1 MPDSQRF
8 IIDLDEEE
16 SDQESDDEQVG
27 ADDEIGRLRRL
38 LAEERAEKE
47 EKERLLAASKVEME
61 EKERLLAESEAE
73 KEEKE
78 RLLVEERAE
87 KEEKERLLAEER
99 AEKQQ
104 LEQEKAQLEE
114 HLSAYTDT
122 NGARG
127 FPAVDPR
134 QAALARYPAL
144 RYRFGRGGE
153 RPRER

>member
-38 LAEERAEKE
+38 LAASEAEK
-47 EKERLLAASKVEME
+47 E

-73 KEEKE
+73 KE
-78 RLLVEERAE
+78 
-87 KEEKERLLAEER
+87 
-99 AEKQQ
+99 Q

-114 HLSAYTDT
+114 QLRAHTGT

-127 FPAVDPR
+127 RGQFPTFDPR
-134 QAALARYPAL
+134 QASDTD
-144 RYRFGRGGE
+144 
-153 RPRER
+153 

>member
-1 MPDSQRF
+1 MPGSQRS
-8 IIDLDEEE
+8 IIDLDEEN
-16 SDQESDDEQVG
+16 DQESDDEQVG
-27 ADDEIGRLRRL
+27 ADDEIDRLRRL
-38 LAEERAEKE
+38 LIA
-47 EKERLLAASKVEME
+47 
-61 EKERLLAESEAE
+61 SEAE

-127 FPAVDPR
+127 RGRFPTFDPR
-134 QAALARYPAL
+134 QASGAD
-144 RYRFGRGGE
+144 
-153 RPRER
+153 